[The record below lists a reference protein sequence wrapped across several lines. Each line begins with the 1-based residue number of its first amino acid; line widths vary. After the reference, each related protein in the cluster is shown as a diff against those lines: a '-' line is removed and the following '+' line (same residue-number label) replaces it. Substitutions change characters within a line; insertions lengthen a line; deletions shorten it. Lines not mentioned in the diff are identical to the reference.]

1 MPKNNLQNF
10 GGGRV
15 KSPSRNNTVITAKM
29 IAELQKTSHSYDS
42 LSAAVGLSKVAVAT
56 WIKAM
61 RKACMVYVSTWTDDK
76 RGRKFTPMFA
86 WGNQADIA
94 RAGQARTA
102 AERMRAYRARMKEG
116 GGL

>member
-1 MPKNNLQNF
+1 M
-10 GGGRV
+10 
-15 KSPSRNNTVITAKM
+15 KSPSRNNPVITAKM
-29 IAELQKTSHSYDS
+29 IEELQKTSHSYDS

-61 RKACMVYVSTWTDDK
+61 RQAGMVHISAWTDDK
-76 RGRKFTPMFA
+76 RGRKFTPMYS
-86 WGNQADIA
+86 WGNRVDLA

-116 GGL
+116 GTA